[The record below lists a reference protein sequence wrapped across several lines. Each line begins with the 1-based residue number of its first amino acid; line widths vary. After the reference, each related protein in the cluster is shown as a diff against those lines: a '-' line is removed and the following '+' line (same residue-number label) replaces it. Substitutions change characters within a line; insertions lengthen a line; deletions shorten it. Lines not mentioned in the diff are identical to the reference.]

1 MLIWESLFKNQ
12 QSIKSK
18 RYRLKI
24 KRTKFTSSRKRKS
37 DHSASTTSWAKI
49 KMKLLSTHFWSSLTA
64 TRLAHQ
70 ATSSPSFLA
79 KIIALRSGEK
89 VGRHFQTINY
99 SKLSLQKLAFL
110 ALFRELENRFQ
121 RQRYL
126 TPSDRDNVAENL
138 GLTSTQVRNWT
149 NDLKTFL
156 LGHNLVPKSPSKI
169 KKRQRWSLPEMS
181 KSKKIARNRHWRW
194 FSSSKD

>member
-1 MLIWESLFKNQ
+1 M
-12 QSIKSK
+12 
-18 RYRLKI
+18 R
-24 KRTKFTSSRKRKS
+24 
-37 DHSASTTSWAKI
+37 
-49 KMKLLSTHFWSSLTA
+49 LLSTHFWSSRTV

-79 KIIALRSGEK
+79 KIIAQRSGEK

-110 ALFRELENRFQ
+110 AMFRELENRFQ

-138 GLTSTQVRNWT
+138 GLTSTQVRNCV
-149 NDLKTFL
+149 NDQKTFF
-156 LGHNLVPKSPSKI
+156 LGYNLVPESPSKI
-169 KKRQRWSLPEMS
+169 KKRQR
-181 KSKKIARNRHWRW
+181 
-194 FSSSKD
+194 